1 MIKKLIVLD
10 TETTGLE
17 VDQGHRIIEIGA
29 VLLEDR
35 KKTDQHF
42 HTYLNPQ
49 RAIDEEA
56 QKVHGISNEKVK
68 NEPEFSEIAESF
80 LEFVQGSV
88 LIIHNAP
95 FDLGF
100 LNSELKRASSE
111 YPLLEE
117 ICEIED
123 SLLLARSKF
132 PGQRNS
138 LDALSNRFEVGGY
151 DRSFH
156 GALLDANILADVF
169 MHLTG
174 GQSKFEFLSAQGNV
188 SFKDSSATN
197 SINFDELPIAKI
209 SLSSNDMAAHES
221 RLKQIE
227 SDNELTAVWN
237 QS

>member
-1 MIKKLIVLD
+1 MTKKLIVLD

-29 VLLEDR
+29 VMLEDR
-35 KKTDQHF
+35 KRTDQHF

-80 LEFVQGSV
+80 LEFVQDSV
-88 LIIHNAP
+88 LIIHNAS

-100 LNSELKRASSE
+100 LNSELKRASSK
-111 YPLLEE
+111 YPMLEE

-123 SLLLARSKF
+123 TLLMARSKF

-138 LDALSNRFEVGGY
+138 LDALSNRFEIGGY

-156 GALLDANILADVF
+156 GALLDANILADVYIF
-169 MHLTG
+169 LTG
-174 GQSKFEFLSAQGNV
+174 GQSKFEFMSANGSQSKKEELSHSTLNADDY
-188 SFKDSSATN
+188 K
-197 SINFDELPIAKI
+197 
-209 SLSSNDMAAHES
+209 LSSIKA
-221 RLKQIE
+221 
-227 SDNELTAVWN
+227 SDNDLKEHDIKLADMKERSSVEPMWRKV
-237 QS
+237 